1 MRMGKTVGIAVA
13 LLMAFTVPASAQ
25 MAKGKVKEVDKAG
38 QAIVLEDGTRL
49 SVTPNWLD
57 QVAPG
62 DPVVAVYSAQGDKKV
77 VTDLDRKTKLMDGSE
92 STNLGAR

>member
-13 LLMAFTVPASAQ
+13 LLVAFSMPASAQ
-25 MAKGKVKEVDKAG
+25 MAKGKVKEIDKAG

-49 SVTPNWLD
+49 SVAPNWLD
-57 QVAPG
+57 HVVVG

-77 VTDLDRKTKLMDGSE
+77 VTDLDRKAKMLDGSE